1 MRQVSLLLTTTSL
14 SVAKGVSFDGTNA
27 LTSSSVCRASG
38 PVVASVAMTGCS
50 NSCCFLTS
58 SSSSLTTQ
66 TDSSRA
72 ISLSVTA
79 DVSSGSANEITS
91 LTVLSTSTPI
101 VPSLALTGCSG
112 SCLFLTSSSSLATQA
127 VSSRAISLSVAGGV
141 SSGAANELT
150 SSSIC

>member
-1 MRQVSLLLTTTSL
+1 
-14 SVAKGVSFDGTNA
+14 
-27 LTSSSVCRASG
+27 
-38 PVVASVAMTGCS
+38 MTGCS

-127 VSSRAISLSVAGGV
+127 VSSRAISLSVVGGV